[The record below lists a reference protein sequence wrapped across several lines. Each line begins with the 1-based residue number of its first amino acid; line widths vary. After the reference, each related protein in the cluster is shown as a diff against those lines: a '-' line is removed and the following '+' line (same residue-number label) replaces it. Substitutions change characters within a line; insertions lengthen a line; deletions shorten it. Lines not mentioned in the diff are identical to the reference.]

1 MRSQT
6 NHKTFNGTR
15 DDKLPETADRS
26 PGTPGN
32 AGVPAQTS
40 FLCDPPSKS
49 EVWGRSLLELV

>member
-26 PGTPGN
+26 PEPLES
-32 AGVPAQTS
+32 AIS
-40 FLCDPPSKS
+40 
-49 EVWGRSLLELV
+49 RSLGASLRAAKQE